1 MSITVPVSQEMRRK
15 NLNRIAV
22 LAIVLTSVAG
32 ILYGYLG
39 VVSQNWYNFIVAGAF
54 ALIVGVSVLII
65 VSRHAEHPAVGAW
78 HFIST
83 IVLAALLISAIQANA
98 GSEIGSTVLILTL
111 VLVIQVLPPNQAMR
125 GAALGAVASLACGV
139 LAFYSPLPQIT
150 NATAELIIVWAARV
164 LTLAILA
171 LIMTQFRTLNLPN
184 KILISFLSVVVL
196 ISMTF
201 NIVMSSS
208 TVNTMTDQ
216 VGQQLLRVAEGR
228 SVVLGDYLNGRL
240 EALQTLALDETI
252 RQSVGAANDLKP
264 DLAGILELDEEWRQV
279 VASGVN
285 NPLVTNRLSNSL
297 SRDLLA
303 FQSLSPENIEVF
315 VTDQAGAL
323 VSATNLTSDYYQADE
338 DWWISAFNA
347 GDGDVYISQPEFDE
361 SAGALSILMAVP
373 VYDTRHGNL
382 IGILRSTISIDSLV
396 DVLNDP
402 IGETGEVD
410 IYFPDGTML
419 DTKTAEY
426 EDINPDSL
434 AAIQE
439 SDSQIFHRATFE
451 GQDSILAQSQLR
463 SQSNDS
469 RINDLGWTVI
479 ISQDTS
485 EALAPVNQQVRVSSL
500 FGALMAGISALL
512 SLVVAQR
519 LTKPIA
525 NLTETANEIMRGN
538 LTARATVDSQDE
550 IGQLSET
557 FNAMTIQLQ
566 ETLLG
571 LETRVAERTAELEES
586 SQKLQIR
593 ANQFEAI
600 AQLARAITSIQD
612 LDTLLPRITK
622 LVSQQFGFYHV
633 GLFLLDESRQYAV
646 LSAANS
652 EGGQHMLARKHRLGV
667 GQTGIV
673 GYVTSTGNPR
683 IALDTGTDA
692 VYFDNPD
699 LPDTHSEMALPLRVG
714 KIVIGALDVQ
724 STEPNAFS
732 EDDVEVLSILAD
744 EVSVAIENARLFDE
758 SQRVLADA
766 QSAFGEF
773 TRAAWQQMIAKNKVV
788 SYELS
793 GTTIRSLKEPVTHNG
808 SSTTIPIKLRDRV
821 VGTMN
826 ISPPENEELDP
837 DEVDI
842 INALAQRVSIAIEN
856 ATLLEETRRR
866 ATRESMVSDISAKLS
881 ASAEIEHIM
890 QVAVSELRQAL
901 GASEVSLEIGNED
914 EPTAQ

>member
-1 MSITVPVSQEMRRK
+1 MSITVPVSQEVRK
-15 NLNRIAV
+15 RNLNRIAILAAV
-22 LAIVLTSVAG
+22 LALAAG
-32 ILYGYLG
+32 IPYGYLG
-39 VVSQNWYNFIVAGAF
+39 VVTKNWYNFVVAGSF
-54 ALIVGVSVLII
+54 ALIVGISILII
-65 VSRHAEHPAVGAW
+65 TSRRAEHPIVGAW
-78 HFIST
+78 HFISAIILT
-83 IVLAALLISAIQANA
+83 ALLISAVQANA
-98 GSEIGSTVLILTL
+98 GAEIGSAILIFTL
-111 VLVIQVLPPNQAMR
+111 VFVIQVLPSNQAMR

-150 NATAELIIVWAARV
+150 DATAELIVVWAARA

-171 LIMTQFRTLNLPN
+171 LIVMQFRILNLAN
-184 KILISFLSVVVL
+184 KILISFLGVVVL

-201 NIVMSSS
+201 NVIMSSS
-208 TVNTMTDQ
+208 IVNTMTNQ

-228 SVVLGDYLNGRL
+228 SVVIGDYLNGRL

-264 DLAGILELDEEWRQV
+264 DLAGILQLDEEWRRA
-279 VASGVN
+279 VASGVS
-285 NPLVTNRLSNSL
+285 NPLTKSRLSNSL

-303 FQSLSPENIEVF
+303 FQNLSPENIEVF

-347 GDGDVYISQPEFDE
+347 GDGNVYISQPVFDE

-373 VYDTRHGNL
+373 IYDTRQGNL

-410 IYFPDGTML
+410 IYFPGGTML

-426 EDINPDSL
+426 EDINPESL
-434 AAIQE
+434 AAIQV
-439 SDSQIFHRATFE
+439 SDNQVFRRATFE
-451 GQDSILAQSQLR
+451 GQNSILAQTQIR

-469 RINDLGWTVI
+469 RINNLGWTVI
-479 ISQDTS
+479 ISQDIS

-519 LTKPIA
+519 LTKPLV
-525 NLTETANEIMRGN
+525 NLTEVANDITHGKLE
-538 LTARATVDSQDE
+538 ARATVDSKDE

-557 FNAMTIQLQ
+557 FNAMTTQLQ
-566 ETLLG
+566 GTLLG

-600 AQLARAITSIQD
+600 AQLARTITSIQD

-652 EGGQHMLARKHRLGV
+652 EGGQRMLARKHRLGV

-673 GYVTSTGNPR
+673 GYVTATGNPR

-714 KIVIGALDVQ
+714 KIIIGALDVQ
-724 STEPNAFS
+724 SIEPNAFS

-773 TRAAWQQMIAKNKVV
+773 TRAAWQQMITRNKVV
-788 SYELS
+788 RYELS
-793 GTTIRSLKEPVTHNG
+793 GTSIRSLEEPVDNNG
-808 SSTTIPIKLRDRV
+808 SSMAIPIKLRDRV

-881 ASAEIEHIM
+881 STAEVNRLM
-890 QVAVSELRQAL
+890 QVAVEELRQAL
-901 GASEVSLEIGNED
+901 GASEVSLQLSD
-914 EPTAQ
+914 DKA